1 MNYKF
6 YTFLL
11 IKDRHQG
18 FLFFRVTDSRIG
30 LQTATKAGDRYE
42 IRD

>member
-1 MNYKF
+1 MNNKF

-18 FLFFRVTDSRIG
+18 FIFFRVIDSRMG
-30 LQTATKAGDRYE
+30 LQTTTKAGDRYE